1 MINSVVLA
9 DGDSKDLSYDV
20 VNDLIKTDAGIE
32 KLVSILGREEAD
44 IKVDKPFYYHYLS
57 AVKALVM
64 DSDYLNADKQFL
76 LALEQA
82 EIHGTPQEEALA
94 IRGIIDVYNY
104 YGDITKLIEYGS
116 RLLKLGEE
124 NNQPDMIIS
133 GAYSIAWGHYYIFD
147 DSKVVDYLDMGVTK
161 ALEVNSQVEI
171 AQFYYLMG
179 QLTYAQMDYS
189 TARKYFGSAGEQ
201 LKKLEQE
208 NRIVREMSL
217 ASKAIPLVIDSIKGI
232 SKDLTIKQINDLL
245 LYAKEHSRLNKD
257 LLISFYEWNAEV
269 YTNYEMTSEAIKNYE
284 KCLELGNSIKH
295 IDNIIDPFENIK
307 LNLAESYYEI
317 GEYEKSAKLYVEQAI
332 LWENEL
338 LIEKNERD
346 ITKVKSLGEQ
356 QMSEKI
362 NLLNR
367 LMLSNK
373 EKITFQRRVLVT
385 SIIFIL
391 LLAVGL
397 IFIILEYRRIVSLK
411 KTLYINSITDSL
423 TQVYNR
429 GKIIEIMEKELLAE
443 NVIAIID
450 IDDFKQTND
459 TYGHAVGDEVIV
471 KVISTIKE
479 TLRATDVLGR
489 YGGDEFIL
497 ILKQVDDNAA
507 LKIIER
513 VRKDIEEIRWP
524 YAGLKITVSIGMVKK
539 CQMKPDKLFTT
550 VDSFL
555 YEAKKN
561 GKNCVVYRDC
571 MN

>member
-1 MINSVVLA
+1 
-9 DGDSKDLSYDV
+9 
-20 VNDLIKTDAGIE
+20 
-32 KLVSILGREEAD
+32 
-44 IKVDKPFYYHYLS
+44 
-57 AVKALVM
+57 
-64 DSDYLNADKQFL
+64 
-76 LALEQA
+76 
-82 EIHGTPQEEALA
+82 
-94 IRGIIDVYNY
+94 
-104 YGDITKLIEYGS
+104 
-116 RLLKLGEE
+116 
-124 NNQPDMIIS
+124 
-133 GAYSIAWGHYYIFD
+133 
-147 DSKVVDYLDMGVTK
+147 MGVAK
-161 ALEVNSQVEI
+161 ALESNSQVEI

-179 QLTYAQMDYS
+179 QLTYAQMDYP
-189 TARKYFGSAGEQ
+189 TARKYFESAEEQ

-217 ASKAIPLVIDSIKGI
+217 ASKAIPLVIDSIEGI
-232 SKDLTIKQINDLL
+232 SKDLTIKQINDLRL
-245 LYAKEHSRLNKD
+245 SAKEYGRLNKD
-257 LLISFYEWNAEV
+257 LLISLYEWYAEV

-307 LNLAESYYEI
+307 LNLAEAYYEI

-332 LWENEL
+332 LWENEI

-450 IDDFKQTND
+450 IDDFKRTND

-513 VRKDIEEIRWP
+513 VRKDIEEIQWP
-524 YAGLKITVSIGMVKK
+524 YVGLKITVSIGMVKK
-539 CQMKPDKLFTT
+539 CQMNPDKLFTT
-550 VDSFL
+550 VDNFL

>member
-1 MINSVVLA
+1 VIYNNKNGKLKLNRALIVIIFLSLMINSVVLA
-9 DGDSKDLSYDV
+9 DGDSKDLSYDI

-94 IRGIIDVYNY
+94 IKGIIDVYSY

-124 NNQPDMIIS
+124 NNQADLAIL

-147 DSKVVDYLDMGVTK
+147 DSKVVDYLDMGVAK
-161 ALEVNSQVEI
+161 ALESNSQVEI

-179 QLTYAQMDYS
+179 QLTYAQMDYP
-189 TARKYFGSAGEQ
+189 TARKYFESAEEQ

-217 ASKAIPLVIDSIKGI
+217 ASKAIPLVIDSIEGI
-232 SKDLTIKQINDLL
+232 SKDLTIKQINDLRL
-245 LYAKEHSRLNKD
+245 SAKEYGRLNKD
-257 LLISFYEWNAEV
+257 LLISLYEWYAEV

-307 LNLAESYYEI
+307 LNLAEAYYEI

-332 LWENEL
+332 LWGNEL

-356 QMSEKI
+356 QMNEKI

-450 IDDFKQTND
+450 IDDFKRTND
-459 TYGHAVGDEVIV
+459 TY
-471 KVISTIKE
+471 ST
-479 TLRATDVLGR
+479 
-489 YGGDEFIL
+489 
-497 ILKQVDDNAA
+497 
-507 LKIIER
+507 
-513 VRKDIEEIRWP
+513 
-524 YAGLKITVSIGMVKK
+524 
-539 CQMKPDKLFTT
+539 
-550 VDSFL
+550 
-555 YEAKKN
+555 
-561 GKNCVVYRDC
+561 
-571 MN
+571 